1 MARPMR
7 TPVQWDRGSVSVAPI
22 AQPFKGILE
31 GFDIPESAYSAE
43 GGFGGSG
50 LLDWEPAEFISPEVV
65 WGTQFV
71 SGAPPPS
78 EYGDV
83 GPNDDKK
90 CGSGFHGTWPN
101 CIPDDDKKCGS
112 GFHGTW
118 PNCIPD
124 DDDPRTCL
132 ERGLC
137 ADCSSPPCDDPDPKC
152 SDIGQCGTWGNCHS
166 CVEPTCADS
175 GQCGPYPTCYP
186 CDPGQDTEPDDD
198 DDSWYDVV
206 GPGMEVWV
214 GATGPEPDY
223 GNVFDDGGYV
233 PPAPVIPDISG
244 LLDDPDIPYVT
255 NPWVDDFTSGWPT
268 IYGTPYEDEITS
280 ADYDP
285 WAFEDVRGG
294 RR

>member
-7 TPVQWDRGSVSVAPI
+7 TPVKWDRGSVSVAPI

-31 GFDIPESAYSAE
+31 DFGIPESADSAE

-50 LLDWEPAEFISPEVV
+50 LLDWEPAEFTSPDVV
-65 WGTQFV
+65 WGTQYV
-71 SGAPPPS
+71 STAPPPS
-78 EYGDV
+78 HYMNGDDEEE
-83 GPNDDKK
+83 NSKKDDKK
-90 CGSGFHGTWPN
+90 
-101 CIPDDDKKCGS
+101 DDKKCGS

-124 DDDPRTCL
+124 DDDTRTCL

-137 ADCSSPPCDDPDPKC
+137 ADCSSPPCDGDDPD
-152 SDIGQCGTWGNCHS
+152 
-166 CVEPTCADS
+166 PTCADS
-175 GQCGPYPTCYP
+175 GQCGPWPTCYP
-186 CDPGQDTEPDDD
+186 CDPGQDDTEEDD
-198 DDSWYDVV
+198 WQDVSA
-206 GPGMEVWV
+206 WV
-214 GATGPEPDY
+214 DTTGPEPDW
-223 GNVFDDGGYV
+223 GDAGIVNDWGIDDIKT
-233 PPAPVIPDISG
+233 VIPDISG

-268 IYGTPYEDEITS
+268 IYGTPYEDEVTS

-285 WAFEDVRGG
+285 WAFEDRF